1 MFKYGGVSLAI
12 FEDRVEI
19 SNPGNF
25 SLDAA
30 SQRVEPGMAS
40 NPGLKGNPDT
50 VDEALR
56 QMIKDNPAITIPM
69 MPEATKLSRNGVL
82 YHLQVLKDKFGLTRV
97 GGRTSGHWEFLK

>member
-40 NPGLKGNPDT
+40 NHRE
-50 VDEALR
+50 VA
-56 QMIKDNPAITIPM
+56 
-69 MPEATKLSRNGVL
+69 
-82 YHLQVLKDKFGLTRV
+82 RV
-97 GGRTSGHWEFLK
+97 GPLWWYAKKAWQNLLVERS